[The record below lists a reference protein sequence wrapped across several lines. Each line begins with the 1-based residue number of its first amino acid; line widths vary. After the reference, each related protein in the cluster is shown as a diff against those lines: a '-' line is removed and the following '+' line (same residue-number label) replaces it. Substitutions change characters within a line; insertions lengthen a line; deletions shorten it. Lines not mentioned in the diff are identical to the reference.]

1 MGMQDFVHETL
12 ANKDVKKKMSPTNA
26 KALNTMRQR
35 LKKHN
40 VLFTDQINKYRE
52 NPASTE
58 EEEEE
63 EEEKP
68 ESEDSEDGG
77 EDVGDEGFETK
88 QVSWDVAG
96 YPQGLYL
103 L

>member
-1 MGMQDFVHETL
+1 MLETL

-40 VLFTDQINKYRE
+40 IQYAEQMNKFRD

-58 EEEEE
+58 EEDEKEEDQD
-63 EEEKP
+63 
-68 ESEDSEDGG
+68 SGDSEA
-77 EDVGDEGFETK
+77 EDEDFDDEGFETK
-88 QVSWDVAG
+88 QVGHW
-96 YPQGLYL
+96 YFFC
-103 L
+103 